1 MEFWNLSI
9 KQTQT
14 NYFNGFSVGC
24 GPESGLTFPDY
35 KYLSK
40 GFKIPYM
47 KISNEI
53 EMNKKINRLLNTKG
67 PIICEIMINKNYF
80 FEPKVS
86 SKRLPNG
93 DLVSMPLEDMSPYLS
108 REEFKKNM
116 IIPLAEESKEIWK
129 KVFY

>member
-1 MEFWNLSI
+1 
-9 KQTQT
+9 
-14 NYFNGFSVGC
+14 
-24 GPESGLTFPDY
+24 
-35 KYLSK
+35 
-40 GFKIPYM
+40 M